1 MKKIASKLL
10 PLLLVLLLLRV
21 AHAQATDQK
30 PLDLDETAAAHFAL
44 GVQAYQAGQWDAA
57 RAEFRVCYELSKKPD
72 LLHNLS
78 LVAEKQGNPGE
89 AVGYARRYL
98 NLAQLTEDERS
109 VVLARIQRL
118 QAVSTGAEVAP
129 IPATSPPVQNNTA
142 RPGWT
147 TARKAGV
154 ASIAVGSGLVLA
166 GIGTAVAGTI
176 ARQTLEGMPITADEL
191 AAGISA
197 AGKYRAATISLAV
210 VGGSITIAG
219 IVIAAKAKQ

>member
-1 MKKIASKLL
+1 MNLCPS
-10 PLLLVLLLLRV
+10 LLLF
-21 AHAQATDQK
+21 
-30 PLDLDETAAAHFAL
+30 FAL
-44 GVQAYQAGQWDAA
+44 LSLPASAQVKPSSFADEAAEAHYNLGEKAYLAGQFEIA
-57 RAEFRVCYELSKKPD
+57 RIEFSASYELCKRPE
-72 LLHNLS
+72 LLANLS

-109 VVLARIQRL
+109 VVLAHIQRL
-118 QAVSTGAEVAP
+118 QAVSTGAEVPAP
-129 IPATSPPVQNNTA
+129 IPAISPPVQNNTA

-147 TARKAGV
+147 AARKAGV